1 MSHLAPELGRAL
13 VLDAN
18 QRSALAV
25 TRSLGR
31 RGIHVVAADE
41 TARTLAGSSRYCRE
55 RIVCPSPRTAPEAF
69 LTALGEETRR
79 RAIAVVV
86 PGGDVTTQL
95 VLEHRSELGGVA
107 VAGPSL
113 QAFEHLTDKWRLY
126 ELTRELNVPA
136 PRTHLVASRADVR
149 PALDAVGLPAVAKAR
164 RSKLLIGGRWVDT
177 SVELVRSA
185 AEVERVLESREWARR
200 NGLLLQQH
208 VAGQGYGLF
217 ALYEHGRPGVF
228 FAHRRLREK
237 PPSGGVSVLSESV
250 AIDPKLRFIGER
262 LLDVVGWH
270 GVAMLEFKV
279 AADGSP
285 YLLEVNGRFWGSLQL
300 AVDAGV
306 DFPWLAY
313 QLAIGQSVETAEG
326 YAVGCRNRWLLGDL
340 DHLYLRWREPIG
352 PLARAKALWRFLRP
366 AGARTRHEI
375 DRWSDLGP
383 AWHELKAYIRGS
395 S

>member
-1 MSHLAPELGRAL
+1 
-13 VLDAN
+13 
-18 QRSALAV
+18 LAV

-31 RGIHVVAADE
+31 RGVHVVVADAAE
-41 TARTLAGSSRYCRE
+41 RTLAGSSRYCRE
-55 RIVCPSPRTAPEAF
+55 RLVYPCPRTAPKEF
-69 LTALGEETRR
+69 LSALSEETRR
-79 RAIAVVV
+79 REIAVLI

-95 VLEHRSELGGVA
+95 VLEHRSELGRVA
-107 VAGPSL
+107 VPGPSL
-113 QAFEHLTDKWRLY
+113 QAFERLTDKWDLY
-126 ELTRELNVPA
+126 ELTRELDVPA
-136 PRTHLVASRADVR
+136 PCTRLVASTDDIP

-164 RSKLLIGGRWVDT
+164 RSKLLIDGRWVST

-185 AEVERVLESREWARR
+185 AEVAQLLEGCEWARR
-200 NGLLLQQH
+200 NGLLLQQY

-217 ALYEHGRPGVF
+217 AIYDHGRPAVF

-270 GVAMLEFKV
+270 GVVMLEFKM

-285 YLLEVNGRFWGSLQL
+285 FLLEVNGRFWGSLQL

-313 QLAIGQSVETAEG
+313 QLAIGHPVPTVEG
-326 YAVGCRNRWLLGDL
+326 YAVGCRNRWFLGDL
-340 DHLYLRWREPIG
+340 DHLYLRWREAIG
-352 PLARAKALWRFLRP
+352 PLARAEALWRFLRP
-366 AGARTRHEI
+366 AGPRTRHEI
-375 DRWSDLGP
+375 DRWVDLGP